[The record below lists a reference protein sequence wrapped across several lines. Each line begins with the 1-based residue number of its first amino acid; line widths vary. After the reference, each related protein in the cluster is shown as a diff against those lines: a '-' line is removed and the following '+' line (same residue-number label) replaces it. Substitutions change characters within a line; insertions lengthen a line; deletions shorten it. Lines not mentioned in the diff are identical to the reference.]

1 MTAAPDDAEL
11 VARAMAGDRSAFV
24 DLFRHHGPSV
34 AKLTRAY
41 RAPASEVEDV
51 VQEVFLS
58 AWRRLADYDRQR
70 PFRAWL
76 FAIALNRV
84 RDMARRRRVRAFF
97 FGASELDDGATRI
110 EAEAPDP
117 ETQAHHRLALE
128 EVSRRIANLPEDQRT
143 ALVLTAVSG
152 LSQQDAAA
160 ALKITVK
167 ALEGRIARARQRL
180 RAAETSA

>member
-1 MTAAPDDAEL
+1 VSAAPDDAQL
-11 VARAMAGDRSAFV
+11 VARAIAGDRAAFV
-24 DLFRHHGPSV
+24 ELFRHHGPAV

-41 RAPASEVEDV
+41 GAPVFEVEDI
-51 VQEVFLS
+51 VQEVFVA

-97 FGASELDDGATRI
+97 FGAAELDEGAARI

-128 EVSRRIANLPEDQRT
+128 EVSRQIAGLPEDLRT
-143 ALVLTAVSG
+143 ALVLTAVTG
-152 LSQQDAAA
+152 LSYQDAAA
-160 ALKITVK
+160 SLKITVK
-167 ALEGRIARARQRL
+167 ALEGRIARARKRL
-180 RAAETSA
+180 AAR